1 MSEALV
7 TGPRSVDERRTPL
20 VSVRDLEMRFPLSDG
35 KFVQACN
42 RVSFD
47 VFPGETL
54 GVVGESGSGKT
65 TVGRCV
71 LRLLNPLGGQIHYRG
86 TRIDQLTANRFRTYR
101 SKMQIVFQEAYDSL
115 DPRDTVETMLVES
128 LTLHGKGDRARKQA
142 RAAELVDQVG
152 LPRRTL
158 EARPAELSA
167 GDQQRAAIARA
178 LASDPDF
185 IVLDEPTSNLPPD
198 AEVEIIELL
207 QRLQQELEL
216 AYLFISHDLSL
227 VRHFCHRVAVM
238 YLSQV
243 VEIGPQEE
251 IFANPTHPY
260 TRALLESVLRLTP
273 RRRRRENP
281 PDFQLRG
288 EIPSP
293 VDLPP
298 ACYLASRCPMVLDR
312 CRQEPQE
319 LLPLVPGHDIRCW
332 RGVEGDGVATSG
344 NTKVGP

>member
-1 MSEALV
+1 MSEAVLREPAEESA
-7 TGPRSVDERRTPL
+7 GSRSPL
-20 VSVRDLEMRFPLSDG
+20 ISVRNLDMRFPLPGD
-35 KFVQACN
+35 KFVQACDK
-42 RVSFD
+42 VSFD
-47 VFPGETL
+47 IFPGETL

-71 LRLLNPLGGQIHYRG
+71 LRLLDPVGGQIHYRG
-86 TRIDQLTANRFRTYR
+86 TRIDNLKAGDFRAYR
-101 SKMQIVFQEAYDSL
+101 SKMQIVFQEAFDSL
-115 DPRDTVETMLVES
+115 DPRDSIQTMLVES
-128 LTLHGKGDRARKQA
+128 LTLHGEGDGSRKRA

-152 LPRRTL
+152 LPRRAL
-158 EARPAELSA
+158 GARPAELSA

-178 LASDPDF
+178 LASNPDF

-207 QRLQQELEL
+207 QRLQGELDL

-243 VEIGPQEE
+243 VEIGTQEDV
-251 IFANPTHPY
+251 FGDPKHPY
-260 TRALLESVLRLTP
+260 SRALLASVLRLDP
-273 RRRRRENP
+273 RNRRRENP
-281 PDFQLRG
+281 PQSQLSG

-298 ACYLASRCPMVLDR
+298 ACYLAGRCPMALQR
-312 CRQEPQE
+312 CHEERQD
-319 LLPLVPGHDIRCW
+319 LMPLTSDHDVRCW
-332 RGVEGDGVATSG
+332 RAAAGDI
-344 NTKVGP
+344 

>member
-1 MSEALV
+1 MSETIGREATELA
-7 TGPRSVDERRTPL
+7 TGPRSPL
-20 VSVRDLEMRFPLSDG
+20 LSVRDLEMRFPLPDG

-42 RVSFD
+42 KVSFD

-71 LRLLNPLGGQIHYRG
+71 LRLLDPVGGQIHYRG
-86 TRIDQLTANRFRTYR
+86 TRIDNLKASHFRAYR
-101 SKMQIVFQEAYDSL
+101 SKMQIVFQEAFDSL
-115 DPRDTVETMLVES
+115 DPRDSIQVMLIES
-128 LTLHGKGDRARKQA
+128 LTLHGKGDRLQKRV
-142 RAAELVDQVG
+142 RADELVDLVG
-152 LPRRTL
+152 LSRRAL
-158 EARPAELSA
+158 GARPAELSA

-207 QRLQQELEL
+207 QRLQGELDL

-243 VEIGPQEE
+243 VEIGTQEQV
-251 IFANPTHPY
+251 FADPKHPY
-260 TRALLESVLRLTP
+260 SRALLGSVLRLDP
-273 RRRRRENP
+273 SNRRRENP
-281 PDFQLRG
+281 PEFQLRG

-298 ACYLASRCPMVLDR
+298 ACYLAGRCTMALDR
-312 CRQEPQE
+312 CRGERQD
-319 LLPLVPGHDIRCW
+319 LLPLTADHEVRCW
-332 RGVEGDGVATSG
+332 RAAAGDI
-344 NTKVGP
+344 

>member
-1 MSEALV
+1 MSE
-7 TGPRSVDERRTPL
+7 TRQPL
-20 VSVRDLEMRFPLSDG
+20 ISVRDLEMRFPIPGG

-42 RVSFD
+42 KVNLD

-71 LRLLNPLGGQIHYRG
+71 LRLLDPTAGEIYYRG
-86 TRIDQLTANRFRTYR
+86 RRIDQLKAKHFRTYR
-101 SKMQIVFQEAYDSL
+101 SKMQIVFQEAYESL
-115 DPRDTVETMLVES
+115 DPRDSIETMLLES
-128 LTLHGKGDRARKQA
+128 LTLHSKGDRAQRRA

-152 LPRRTL
+152 LSRRVL
-158 EARPAELSA
+158 GNRPGELSA

-207 QRLQQELEL
+207 QRLQQELQL
-216 AYLFISHDLSL
+216 AYMFISHDLSL
-227 VRHFCHRVAVM
+227 VKHFCHRVAVM

-243 VEIGPQEE
+243 VEIGPLDEV
-251 IFANPTHPY
+251 FAAPKHPY
-260 TRALLESVLRLTP
+260 SRALLDSVLRLDP
-273 RRRRRENP
+273 RHRRREHP
-281 PDFQLRG
+281 PQFQLQG

-312 CRQEPQE
+312 CRAERQD
-319 LLPLVPGHDIRCW
+319 LLPIIPGHEVRCW
-332 RGVEGDGVATSG
+332 RTGDEAA
-344 NTKVGP
+344 

>member
-1 MSEALV
+1 MSEPKTEAASSLIKANDS
-7 TGPRSVDERRTPL
+7 GREPL
-20 VSVRDLEMRFPLSDG
+20 VSVRGLDMRFPIPGG

-42 RVSFD
+42 QVSFD
-47 VFPGETL
+47 IFPGETL

-71 LRLLNPLGGQIHYRG
+71 LRLLDPSGGEIYYRG
-86 TRIDQLTANRFRTYR
+86 KRIDQLKAKHFRTYR

-115 DPRDTVETMLVES
+115 DPRDTVSTMLLES
-128 LTLHGKGDRARKQA
+128 LTLHGKGDRAQRHR

-152 LPRRTL
+152 LPRRAL
-158 EARPAELSA
+158 RSRPGELSA

-207 QRLQQELEL
+207 QRLQRELQL

-251 IFANPTHPY
+251 VFSNATHPY
-260 TRALLESVLRLTP
+260 SRALLGSVLRLDP
-273 RRRRRENP
+273 RHRRRENP
-281 PDFQLRG
+281 PDFQLKG

-298 ACYLASRCPMVLDR
+298 ACYLAGRCPMVLDR
-312 CRQEPQE
+312 CREERQD
-319 LLPLVPGHDIRCW
+319 LLPLVPEHDVRCW
-332 RGVEGDGVATSG
+332 RGLEGGAA
-344 NTKVGP
+344 